1 MTFIVKT
8 AATLRLADG
17 GSFNLTPGMHDDFPV
32 AVKKHW
38 AFSAY
43 AEPVDTTSQGDTDK
57 KGATAAKKQIKQLQE
72 ALNKAQEHLEM
83 GRDLLHAKDGTIAE
97 LMGEID
103 TLKAR
108 ITELEGLAAD
118 ADELKARIAVLE
130 KPATETGAE
139 PSTQTEKAEGEKKD
153 AKKQPPADS

>member
-38 AFSAY
+38 AFAAY

-57 KGATAAKKQIKQLQE
+57 KGSSAAKKQIKLLQE
-72 ALNKAQEHLEM
+72 QLAERDKTIGVLEQQLSTGQAQLA
-83 GRDLLHAKDGTIAE
+83 GQVAQ
-97 LMGEID
+97 ID

-130 KPATETGAE
+130 KPATETGAG